1 VTSSTSA
8 VAGAPAAPAMAVRDI
23 SKRFGSVVALRRADL
38 DVYPGE
44 VLGIVGDNGAGKS
57 TLLKILSG
65 IEEPSGGTIEIAG
78 RPARLASPVDARRAG
93 ISSVQQDLSL
103 VEVLDIST
111 NLHLGDFPRRGPFVD
126 KKKMDRDATDLLRRL
141 NVRVKSVLTPVGS
154 LSGGQRQVIAI
165 SRAVR
170 LESAQIVLLDE
181 PTAALGVQETAH
193 VGEIIRSLRDQG
205 KAIILISHDME
216 FVFEFADRVQVMR
229 LGVASRPRR
238 ISETDRDEVIGLITG
253 TRQDEEK

>member
-1 VTSSTSA
+1 MTSSDSSVTGA
-8 VAGAPAAPAMAVRDI
+8 VLAPVMAVHAV
-23 SKRFGSVVALRRADL
+23 SKRFGSVVALRDAEVA
-38 DVYPGE
+38 VYPGE

-65 IEEPSGGTIEIAG
+65 IFEPTEGTIEIDG
-78 RPARLASPVDARRAG
+78 RATRLASPTDARKVG
-93 ISSVQQDLSL
+93 ISSVQQDLAL

-141 NVRVKSVLTPVGS
+141 NVRVKSVLTPVGM

-170 LESAQIVLLDE
+170 LQSAKIILLDE
-181 PTAALGVQETAH
+181 PTAALGVQETGH
-193 VGEIIRSLRDQG
+193 VGEIIRNLRAEG
-205 KAIILISHDME
+205 KAVILISHDME
-216 FVFEFADRVQVMR
+216 FVFEVADRVQVMR
-229 LGVASRPRR
+229 LGLTSRPRR
-238 ISETDRDEVIGLITG
+238 ISETTKDEVIGLITG
-253 TRQDEEK
+253 ARQDEEV